1 MAHHQSVRWGS
12 ELVVHAIQFESGGPV
27 TGQPMIPNDLS
38 LHAIEHPRHARVA
51 VGTASASR
59 PRSDLSA
66 PTTADAGESLWC
78 AAIAPP

>member
-51 VGTASASR
+51 VGTASAVVGADK
-59 PRSDLSA
+59 SDLGRE
-66 PTTADAGESLWC
+66 ADAGESLWC